1 MDSHSKDS
9 DSEVIE
15 TLASNSEVVDLSE
28 SKIRRTAIE
37 QQKSAYHSAVDCLSA
52 ISDYVAA
59 DQAGTKRQNER
70 QHAMSEQ
77 LSNLSKGLS
86 GTDYA
91 RLQDK
96 LMSLSREPEP
106 EKTNMLLD
114 DLMQTVTGEKPKSRG
129 VMRSL
134 LGLLVLVILL
144 GILDWQLVSSAPFYV
159 EMRGA
164 FVEKILVLTAPASDL
179 FFEFLAK
186 FTQ

>member
-15 TLASNSEVVDLSE
+15 TLASNSEVADLSE

-37 QQKSAYHSAVDCLSA
+37 QQKSAYNSAVDCLSA

-106 EKTNMLLD
+106 ETNMLLD
-114 DLMQTVTGEKPKSRG
+114 DLMQTVAGEKPKSRRLG
-129 VMRSL
+129 RAL
-134 LGLLVLVILL
+134 LGLVVLVILL
-144 GILDWQLVSSAPFYV
+144 GILDWQLVSSAPFYL

-164 FVEKILVLTAPASDL
+164 FVEKILVLTAPVSDL

-186 FTQ
+186 LTQ